1 MKKIVLGMMLAISS
15 LSFSS
20 DKESTLKVSNIF
32 NNFKNEKPQEQLNT
46 DDSIKI
52 SNIFG
57 NKKH

>member
-32 NNFKNEKPQEQLNT
+32 ENFKEEKSQDQLDTKNKL
-46 DDSIKI
+46 KI
-52 SNIFG
+52 SNIFS
-57 NKKH
+57 NKK